1 MKNLSIKNYKYKD
14 SFSRYEFKYIL
25 TENLSKRLENEVK
38 NFMKYDSFIH
48 RELENRYFVR
58 SLYFDN
64 KFFSNFYE
72 KVDGMKIRKKY
83 RLRTYGETFD
93 SKVPIFLEVKG
104 RYQERSYKNRTIINH
119 KDLDLFLDHSSY
131 FILLKKYP
139 NNKIVRDF
147 VFDSL
152 KKKLIPSVLVDY
164 KRRPYINKFG
174 LYFRLTF
181 DSNITC
187 GNTKSLFPNPS
198 SSYKLKCKPGY
209 TILELKFDRSI
220 SAWFHKIIQSYNL
233 RRKSVS
239 KFVLGVTGC
248 NLAKETSE

>member
-1 MKNLSIKNYKYKD
+1 MKNLSIKNYKYKE

-25 TENLSKRLENEVK
+25 SENLSNRIENEVK
-38 NFMKYDSFIH
+38 NFMEYDNFIH

-93 SKVPIFLEVKG
+93 PKVPMFLEVKG

-181 DSNITC
+181 DTNLLSSKTNNLFSND
-187 GNTKSLFPNPS
+187 KYS
-198 SSYKLKCKPGY
+198 SWLECKAGY
-209 TILELKFDRSI
+209 TILEVKFDRSI
-220 SAWFHKIIQSYNL
+220 PAWFHRIIQCYNL
-233 RRKSVS
+233 KRRSIS
-239 KFVLGVTGC
+239 KFVLGMSSSG
-248 NLAKETSE
+248 LARETSD